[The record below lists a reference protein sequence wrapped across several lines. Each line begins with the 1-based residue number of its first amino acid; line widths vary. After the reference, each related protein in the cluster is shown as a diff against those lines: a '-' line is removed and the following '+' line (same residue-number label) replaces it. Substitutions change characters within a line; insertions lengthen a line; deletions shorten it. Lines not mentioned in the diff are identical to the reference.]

1 MNNWYYLW
9 FVMEKRCDCMKMKS
23 STQCTGIKWILL
35 TTLKMFWTHFI
46 HTIYKSKVWT
56 KVLAS
61 FLKRFSLH
69 CCMGYISFEST
80 CNTLL
85 KKQSRHCFPCKIS
98 IMSIYI
104 DFTTIQWSC
113 SDWFAVFSVCI
124 SLFFNFNFLREFKS
138 YVWV

>member
-1 MNNWYYLW
+1 MNSWYYLW

-104 DFTTIQWSC
+104 DFTQQYSGHVVTDLQC
-113 SDWFAVFSVCI
+113 FLCAFLYFLI
-124 SLFFNFNFLREFKS
+124 STF
-138 YVWV
+138 